1 MGARR
6 RLRSRLLGSMVLR
19 SLVWV
24 WLLCLALPCKHS
36 IRSLPAKA
44 RKEATNEVCMH
55 HEKGQEGRK
64 WIGSGC
70 ERKFDLISIRESI
83 GVGVPALSNFPQEQ
97 SKEHGTDY
105 YCKALWHWHWSGAG
119 LLGLA
124 LSACVVHS

>member
-1 MGARR
+1 
-6 RLRSRLLGSMVLR
+6 MVLR

-24 WLLCLALPCKHS
+24 WLLCLALPCRHS

-97 SKEHGTDY
+97 SKKSMEQIITVKRCGIGI
-105 YCKALWHWHWSGAG
+105 GAEQDFW
-119 LLGLA
+119 
-124 LSACVVHS
+124 V